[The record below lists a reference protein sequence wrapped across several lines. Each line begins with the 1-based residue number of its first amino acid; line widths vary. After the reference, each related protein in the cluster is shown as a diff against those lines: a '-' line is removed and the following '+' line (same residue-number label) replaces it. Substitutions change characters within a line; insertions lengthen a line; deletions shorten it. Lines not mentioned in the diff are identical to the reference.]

1 MRSSSLM
8 FALLGVAGLLT
19 TACSPDAKTTE
30 TATTADG
37 TTVTTTTT
45 VDTSQYWNAVPTLS
59 DRIVADLKLDDTVL
73 VRRVRT
79 VYRTR
84 AHRLT
89 AAEVRYTADTTGRY
103 AALRDANDQADRE
116 LKTTLDAARY
126 RAYEQNRAAYYEG
139 TPYTMVVVKATPA
152 PAPSGPAEVS
162 REVSK
167 DGEVKIKYADGSKM
181 KIGADGD
188 TKVKH
193 ADGTKVKDGD
203 DGYKVKK

>member
-1 MRSSSLM
+1 MRSSLV
-8 FALLGVAGLLT
+8 FALLGAAGLLA

-30 TATTADG
+30 TTTTADG
-37 TTVTTTTT
+37 TAVTTTTT
-45 VDTSQYWNAVPTLS
+45 VDTTTYWNAVPTLS
-59 DRIVADLKLDDTVL
+59 DRVVADLKLDDTVL

-89 AAEVRYTADTTGRY
+89 AAEAQYTADTTGRY
-103 AALRDANDQADRE
+103 AAFRAANDAADRE
-116 LKTTLDAARY
+116 LQASLDAARY
-126 RAYEQNRAAYYEG
+126 RTYEQNRAAYYEG
-139 TPYTMVVVKATPA
+139 TPYTMVVVEKA
-152 PAPSGPAEVS
+152 PARRGPAEIS

-181 KIGADGD
+181 KIGEDGD

-193 ADGTKVKDGD
+193 ADGHKVKDGD
-203 DGYKVKK
+203 DGHKVKQ